1 MKKYPDS
8 FRKLPRYTPLPRSL
22 REECGIFG
30 IFNDP
35 EAASIT
41 YLGLYALQ
49 HRGEESAG
57 IVVSDGKRVM
67 GHKGMG
73 LAPEVFDPDILQK
86 TLRPSCGRHIRYST
100 TGASELKNAQ
110 PFLVEYSQGPVAIAH
125 NGNLVNTR
133 ELRSALE
140 QRGSIFQ
147 STMDSEVIV
156 HLLACSQ
163 KETLEDRL
171 IEALGQVSGAY
182 SLIFLFKDKLI
193 GVRDPRGF
201 RPLCLG
207 VLNGSY
213 VLASETCALDIIQAH
228 YIRDI
233 EPGEIIIIDESG
245 IRSLHPFPK
254 QKHAFCIFEF
264 IYFARPDS
272 MIFSK
277 GVYTARKELGRQLA
291 QERPADADIVIP
303 MPDSGNCAGLGFS
316 EASGM
321 PFEMGI
327 IRNHYVGRT
336 FIQPVQSFR
345 DLRVKIKLNPVR
357 EVIEGKR
364 IVLVEDSIVRGTT
377 SRIRIKNFK
386 EAGARE
392 IHMRVSCPPHRY
404 PCLYGID
411 FPTREELVA
420 SSHTEEEIRQFLGLG
435 NARVFKHRGNAQSH
449 APAERRILPRLLH
462 RKVSNL
468 KH

>member
-1 MKKYPDS
+1 MKKYPALCTQ
-8 FRKLPRYTPLPRSL
+8 LPRYTPLSRSL
-22 REECGIFG
+22 REECGVFG
-30 IFNDP
+30 IYNHP

-57 IVVSDGKRVM
+57 IAVSDGKRVI

-86 TLRPSCGRHIRYST
+86 LSGHLAVGHIRYST

-125 NGNLVNTR
+125 NGNLVNTK

-163 KETLEDRL
+163 RETIEDRL

-182 SLIFLFKDKLI
+182 SLIFLFKDKLV

-245 IRSLHPFPK
+245 IRSLYPFPK

-264 IYFARPDS
+264 IYFSRPDS
-272 MIFSK
+272 MIFGK
-277 GVYTARKELGRQLA
+277 GVYAARKELGRQLA
-291 QERPADADIVIP
+291 QESPADADIVIP

-420 SSHTEEEIRQFLGLG
+420 SSHTEEEIRQFLGLETLG
-435 NARVFKHRGNAQSH
+435 YLSIDGMLKAM
-449 APAERRILPRLLH
+449 PLPREEFCLACFTG
-462 RKVSNL
+462 KYPT
-468 KH
+468 

>member
-1 MKKYPDS
+1 MSEYCTGTCGICRTRNAYKP
-8 FRKLPRYTPLPRSL
+8 

-30 IFNDP
+30 IYNHPD
-35 EAASIT
+35 AASLT

-57 IVVSDGKRVM
+57 IVVSDGKRVI

-73 LAPEVFDPDILQK
+73 LAPEVFDPEILQK
-86 TLRPSCGRHIRYST
+86 LTGHLAVGHIRYST

-125 NGNLVNTR
+125 NGNLVNAK
-133 ELRSALE
+133 ELRNALE

-163 KETLEDRL
+163 KQGIEDQL
-171 IEALGQVSGAY
+171 IDALGQVSGAY

-201 RPLCLG
+201 RPLSLG
-207 VLNGSY
+207 ALNGSY

-245 IRSLHPFPK
+245 IRSLNPFPP

-272 MIFSK
+272 AIFGK
-277 GVYTARKELGRQLA
+277 GVYAARKELGRQLA
-291 QERPADADIVIP
+291 YESPADADIVVP
-303 MPDSGNCAGLGFS
+303 MPDSGNCAALGFA
-316 EASGM
+316 EVSGI

-420 SSHTEEEIRQFLGLG
+420 SSHTEEEIRQFLGLETLG
-435 NARVFKHRGNAQSH
+435 YLSIEGMLKAMPL
-449 APAERRILPRLLH
+449 PAEEFCLACFTGEYPT
-462 RKVSNL
+462 
-468 KH
+468 

>member
-1 MKKYPDS
+1 MKKNPDS
-8 FRKLPRYTPLPRSL
+8 FRKLPRYTPLSRSL

-30 IFNDP
+30 IYNHPD
-35 EAASIT
+35 AASIT

-57 IVVSDGKRVM
+57 IAVSDGKRVI

-86 TLRPSCGRHIRYST
+86 LSGHLAVGHIRYST
-100 TGASELKNAQ
+100 TGSSELKNAQ

-133 ELRSALE
+133 ELRSNLE

-163 KETLEDRL
+163 KQAIEDRL
-171 IEALGQVSGAY
+171 IEALGQVTGAY
-182 SLIFLFKDKLI
+182 SLIFLLKDKLI

-207 VLNGSY
+207 VLDGSY

-245 IRSLHPFPK
+245 IRSLYPFPK

-264 IYFARPDS
+264 IYFSRPDS

-277 GVYTARKELGRQLA
+277 GVYAARKELGRQLA
-291 QERPADADIVIP
+291 YESPADADIVIP

-420 SSHTEEEIRQFLGLG
+420 SSHTEEEIRQFLGLETLGYLSIEGMLKAMPLPGEEFCLACFTG
-435 NARVFKHRGNAQSH
+435 NY
-449 APAERRILPRLLH
+449 PT
-462 RKVSNL
+462 
-468 KH
+468 

>member
-1 MKKYPDS
+1 M
-8 FRKLPRYTPLPRSL
+8 RSL
-22 REECGIFG
+22 REECGVFG
-30 IFNDP
+30 IFNHPD
-35 EAASIT
+35 AASLT

-57 IVVSDGKRVM
+57 IVVSDGKRVI

-73 LAPEVFDPDILQK
+73 LAPEVFDPEILQK
-86 TLRPSCGRHIRYST
+86 LSGHLAVGHIRYST
-100 TGASELKNAQ
+100 TGSSELKNAQ

-133 ELRSALE
+133 ELHSALE

-163 KETLEDRL
+163 KETIEDRL
-171 IEALGQVSGAY
+171 IDALGQVSGAY
-182 SLIFLFKDKLI
+182 SLIFLFKDKLV

-264 IYFARPDS
+264 IYFSRPDS
-272 MIFSK
+272 MIFGK

-291 QERPADADIVIP
+291 HERPADADIVIP

-420 SSHTEEEIRQFLGLG
+420 SSHTEEEIRQFLGLETLG
-435 NARVFKHRGNAQSH
+435 YLSIEGMLKAM
-449 APAERRILPRLLH
+449 PLPSEEFCLACFTGEYPT
-462 RKVSNL
+462 
-468 KH
+468 

>member
-1 MKKYPDS
+1 MKYM
-8 FRKLPRYTPLPRSL
+8 PLSRSL

-30 IFNDP
+30 IYHHP
-35 EAASIT
+35 KAAEIA

-57 IVVSDGKRVM
+57 IVVSDGTRVR

-73 LAPEVFDPDILQK
+73 LVSEVFNPEILRQ
-86 TLRPSCGRHIRYST
+86 LSGHHAVGHIRYST

-125 NGNLVNTR
+125 NGNLVNIR
-133 ELRSALE
+133 ELRAALE

-163 KETLEDRL
+163 KNALEDRL
-171 IEALGQVSGAY
+171 IDALAHVKGAY

-207 VLNGSY
+207 ILNGSY

-228 YIRDI
+228 YLRDI
-233 EPGEIIIIDESG
+233 EPGEIVIIDDSG
-245 IRSLHPFPK
+245 IRPIYPFPPE
-254 QKHAFCIFEF
+254 KHAFCIFEF

-272 MIFSK
+272 AIFGK
-277 GVYTARKELGRQLA
+277 GVYGARKELGRQLA
-291 QERPADADIVIP
+291 HESPVVADIVVP
-303 MPDSGNCAGLGFS
+303 MPDSGNCAGLGFA
-316 EASGM
+316 EVSGI

-336 FIQPVQSFR
+336 FIQPAQSSR
-345 DLRVKIKLNPVR
+345 DLRVKIKLNPVQ
-357 EVIEGKR
+357 EAIAGKR

-420 SSHTEEEIRQFLGLG
+420 SSHTEEEIRQFLGLETLDYLSIEG
-435 NARVFKHRGNAQSH
+435 MLKAM
-449 APAERRILPRLLH
+449 PLPSEEFCLACFTG
-462 RKVSNL
+462 KYPV
-468 KH
+468 

>member
-1 MKKYPDS
+1 MKKNPAPCTQ
-8 FRKLPRYTPLPRSL
+8 LPRYTPLPRSL

-30 IFNDP
+30 IYNNPD
-35 EAASIT
+35 AASIT

-57 IVVSDGKRVM
+57 IAVSDGKRVI

-73 LAPEVFDPDILQK
+73 LAPEVFDPEILQK
-86 TLRPSCGRHIRYST
+86 LSGHVAVGHIRYST
-100 TGASELKNAQ
+100 TGASEIKNAQ

-125 NGNLVNTR
+125 NGNLVNTK

-163 KETLEDRL
+163 RDTIEDRL

-182 SLIFLFKDKLI
+182 SLIFLLKDKLI

-228 YIRDI
+228 YIRDV

-245 IRSLHPFPK
+245 IRSLYPFPK

-264 IYFARPDS
+264 IYFSRPDS
-272 MIFSK
+272 TIFGK
-277 GVYTARKELGRQLA
+277 GVYMARKELGRQLA
-291 QERPADADIVIP
+291 YESPADADIVIP

-316 EASGM
+316 EVSGM

-420 SSHTEEEIRQFLGLG
+420 SSHTEEEIRQFLGLETLG
-435 NARVFKHRGNAQSH
+435 YLSIEGMLKAM
-449 APAERRILPRLLH
+449 PLPREEFCLACFTG
-462 RKVSNL
+462 KYPT
-468 KH
+468 

>member
-1 MKKYPDS
+1 MSMKKNPDS
-8 FRKLPRYTPLPRSL
+8 FRKLPRYTPLSRSL

-30 IFNDP
+30 IYNHP

-57 IVVSDGKRVM
+57 IAVSDGKRVI

-86 TLRPSCGRHIRYST
+86 LSGHLAVGHIRYST

-125 NGNLVNTR
+125 NGNLVNTK

-163 KETLEDRL
+163 KETLEGRL

-182 SLIFLFKDKLI
+182 SLVFLFKDKLI

-264 IYFARPDS
+264 IYFSRPDS
-272 MIFSK
+272 MIFGK
-277 GVYTARKELGRQLA
+277 GVYAARKELGRQLA

-420 SSHTEEEIRQFLGLG
+420 SSHTEEEIRQFLGLETLG
-435 NARVFKHRGNAQSH
+435 YLSIEGMLKAM
-449 APAERRILPRLLH
+449 PLPREEFCLACFTG
-462 RKVSNL
+462 KYPT
-468 KH
+468 

>member
-1 MKKYPDS
+1 MKKYPAPCTQ
-8 FRKLPRYTPLPRSL
+8 LPRYTPLSRSL

-30 IFNDP
+30 IYNHP

-57 IVVSDGKRVM
+57 IVVSDGKRVI

-86 TLRPSCGRHIRYST
+86 LSGHLAVGHIRYST

-125 NGNLVNTR
+125 NGNLVNTK

-163 KETLEDRL
+163 KETLEGRL

-182 SLIFLFKDKLI
+182 SLVFLFKDKLI

-245 IRSLHPFPK
+245 IRSLYPFPK

-264 IYFARPDS
+264 IYFSRPDS
-272 MIFSK
+272 MIFGK
-277 GVYTARKELGRQLA
+277 GVYAARKELGRQLA
-291 QERPADADIVIP
+291 SERPADADIVIP

-420 SSHTEEEIRQFLGLG
+420 SSHTEEEIRQFLGLETLG
-435 NARVFKHRGNAQSH
+435 YLSIQGMLKAM
-449 APAERRILPRLLH
+449 PLPQEEFCLACFTG
-462 RKVSNL
+462 KYPT
-468 KH
+468 

>member
-1 MKKYPDS
+1 MKKYSDACT
-8 FRKLPRYTPLPRSL
+8 KLPRYTPLPRSL

-30 IFNDP
+30 IFNHP

-57 IVVSDGKRVM
+57 IVVSDGKRVI

-86 TLRPSCGRHIRYST
+86 LSGHLAVGHIRYST

-125 NGNLVNTR
+125 NGNLVNTK

-420 SSHTEEEIRQFLGLG
+420 SSHTEEEIRQFLGLETLG
-435 NARVFKHRGNAQSH
+435 YLSIEGMLKAMPLPQ
-449 APAERRILPRLLH
+449 RRILPRLLH

>member
-1 MKKYPDS
+1 MMKYM
-8 FRKLPRYTPLPRSL
+8 PLSRSL

-30 IFNDP
+30 IYHHP
-35 EAASIT
+35 HAAEIT

-57 IVVSDGKRVM
+57 IVVSDGTRVI

-73 LAPEVFDPDILQK
+73 LASEVFNPEILRQ
-86 TLRPSCGRHIRYST
+86 LSGHHAVGHIRYST

-125 NGNLVNTR
+125 NGNLVNIR
-133 ELRSALE
+133 ELRAALE

-163 KETLEDRL
+163 KNAVEDRL
-171 IEALGQVSGAY
+171 IDALAQVKGAY

-207 VLNGSY
+207 ILNGSY

-228 YIRDI
+228 YLRDI
-233 EPGEIIIIDESG
+233 EPGEIVIIDDSG
-245 IRSLHPFPK
+245 IRSMYPFPPE
-254 QKHAFCIFEF
+254 KHAFCIFEF

-272 MIFSK
+272 SIFGK
-277 GVYTARKELGRQLA
+277 GVYSARKELGRQLA
-291 QERPADADIVIP
+291 HESPIAADIVVP
-303 MPDSGNCAGLGFS
+303 MPDSGNCAGLGFA
-316 EASGM
+316 EVSGI

-336 FIQPVQSFR
+336 FIQPAQSSR

-357 EVIEGKR
+357 EAIAGKS

-420 SSHTEEEIRQFLGLG
+420 SSHTEEEIRQFLGLETLG
-435 NARVFKHRGNAQSH
+435 YLSIEGMLKAM
-449 APAERRILPRLLH
+449 PLPSEEFCLACFTG
-462 RKVSNL
+462 KYPT
-468 KH
+468 

>member
-1 MKKYPDS
+1 MKNYPAQCTQ
-8 FRKLPRYTPLPRSL
+8 LPRYTPLSRSL
-22 REECGIFG
+22 REECGVFG
-30 IFNDP
+30 IFNHP

-57 IVVSDGKRVM
+57 IVVSDGKRVI

-73 LAPEVFDPDILQK
+73 LAPEVFNPDILQK
-86 TLRPSCGRHIRYST
+86 LSGHLAVGHIRYST

-110 PFLVEYSQGPVAIAH
+110 PFLIEYSQGPVAIAH
-125 NGNLVNTR
+125 NGNLVNTK

-163 KETLEDRL
+163 KQTIEDRL
-171 IEALGQVSGAY
+171 IEALGQVRGAY
-182 SLIFLFKDKLI
+182 SLIFLCKDRLI

-245 IRSLHPFPK
+245 IRSLYPFPK

-264 IYFARPDS
+264 IYFSRPDS
-272 MIFSK
+272 MIFGK
-277 GVYTARKELGRQLA
+277 GVYAARKELGRQLA
-291 QERPADADIVIP
+291 HESPTDADVVIP

-420 SSHTEEEIRQFLGLG
+420 SSHTEEEIRQFLGLETLCYLSIEG
-435 NARVFKHRGNAQSH
+435 MLKAM
-449 APAERRILPRLLH
+449 PLPREEFCLACFTG
-462 RKVSNL
+462 KYPT
-468 KH
+468 